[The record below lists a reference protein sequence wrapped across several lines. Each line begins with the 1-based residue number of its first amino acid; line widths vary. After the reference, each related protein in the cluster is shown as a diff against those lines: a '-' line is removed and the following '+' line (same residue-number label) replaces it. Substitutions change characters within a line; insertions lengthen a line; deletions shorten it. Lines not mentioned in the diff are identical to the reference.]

1 MTRKRVT
8 GPAGES
14 PNDSPATAAAAVEA
28 VEAVAKHSE
37 VLLEELTETLVAL
50 DEHLGLR

>member
-14 PNDSPATAAAAVEA
+14 PNDSPAMAAAV
-28 VEAVAKHSE
+28 VEAVANHSE